1 MKLHALLAVFTL
13 AAVTDSSAAAHGA
26 AITMMRPPPAFAAP
40 VASVDSIFRKTPA
53 DWLLMVRRMNCSI
66 SAASPVIEAV
76 LNIATT
82 SGGSPIQRFLTLPFG
97 PVQLNGST
105 NYYNFE
111 SDIHWLAGQSRFPFV
126 QLAANG
132 ALSGAISCTLTGNLV
147 TPMQ

>member
-1 MKLHALLAVFTL
+1 
-13 AAVTDSSAAAHGA
+13 
-26 AITMMRPPPAFAAP
+26 
-40 VASVDSIFRKTPA
+40 
-53 DWLLMVRRMNCSI
+53 MNCSI

-111 SDIHWLAGQSRFPFV
+111 SDIHWLVGQSRFPFV

-132 ALSGAISCTLTGNLV
+132 ALSGAISCTLTGDLV